1 MYFKFSDKSIAFS
14 CMNLNVELM
23 MLFMNFYFHDDI
35 LLGFENDVFSPLHST
50 SSLRFDEIFDDV
62 PK

>member
-1 MYFKFSDKSIAFS
+1 
-14 CMNLNVELM
+14 MNLNVELM

-35 LLGFENDVFSPLHST
+35 LLGFENDVFSSLHST
-50 SSLRFDEIFDDV
+50 SSLRLDEIFDDV

>member
-1 MYFKFSDKSIAFS
+1 
-14 CMNLNVELM
+14 MNLNVELM

>member
-1 MYFKFSDKSIAFS
+1 MFWTLAA
-14 CMNLNVELM
+14 ELM

-35 LLGFENDVFSPLHST
+35 LLGFENDVFPPT
-50 SSLRFDEIFDDV
+50 AATASSATVAAPIAVPQRFDEIFDNV